1 MLLNEGDLIRVPADT
16 CIIQIQNELALIEK
30 YRYTEKPEIGIFI
43 KYDTGNEAVI
53 FLKNEYCI
61 VHCKDINRLRRP
73 AC

>member
-1 MLLNEGDLIRVPADT
+1 MKKGDLIRVPADT

-43 KYDTGNEAVI
+43 EYDTGNEAVI
-53 FLKNEYCI
+53 FLKNEYCL
-61 VHCKDINRLRRP
+61 VHCKDINILRRP